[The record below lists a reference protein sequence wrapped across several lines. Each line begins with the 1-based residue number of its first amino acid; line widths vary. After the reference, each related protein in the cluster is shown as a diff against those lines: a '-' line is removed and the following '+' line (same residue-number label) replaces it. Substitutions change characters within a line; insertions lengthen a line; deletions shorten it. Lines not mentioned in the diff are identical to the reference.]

1 MKSTQKTTA
10 FVNQFTATLILLLS
24 ITSSSFAQTGG
35 ANYQAGPNMM
45 RAKIFP
51 PATLLDNGKVITF
64 GGREV
69 NFVSCSYS
77 DLYDPTSNT
86 FSESA
91 MNYPHDG
98 SATIKLSDGRFFL
111 VGGSEDLGIAPGY
124 ATTEMYNPLTNTF
137 EIKANL
143 LQKRCNVSGAQLNN
157 GKVLIVGAWYNN
169 NGAANGEVYD
179 TSSNTFSPTTG
190 TLLQPRAQP
199 IVLPTNDGGAIIAG
213 GYPTFGGPV
222 YASVEYYQTA
232 TNDFVAHSAELI
244 PADPGWLL
252 YTVYTKPLSDL
263 QMTNGNYLLLASRAG
278 ASGAEYALIQFDPAN
293 KQFSKLIT
301 MDPLKDSLTD
311 GGFFDVI
318 LNKTDNFAYLMGVDS
333 ATDPNKL
340 SMITVNLSTGEA
352 FHPTNTF
359 TMPASEYFYAAYTYI
374 PAKKQILVQ
383 GINETNAG
391 YFTGTNKTYLVTPQ
405 ITLGLNPTSVQNDFQ
420 LSTYP
425 NPAQDELN
433 VAISSAKSFSGS
445 ITLIDLFGRKVIL
458 DKNLNLGSGLTKLK
472 YNTHHLPP
480 GVYQLIISSASQI
493 RKHSV
498 LIAK

>member
-1 MKSTQKTTA
+1 MKSTQKTTP
-10 FVNQFTATLILLLS
+10 FVNKFSITLLLLIS
-24 ITSSSFAQTGG
+24 FTSMVSAQTGG

-77 DLYDPTSNT
+77 DLYDPTTNT
-86 FSESA
+86 FTESA

-98 SATIKLSDGRFFL
+98 SAIIKLSDGKYFL

-137 EIKANL
+137 DIKANL
-143 LQKRCNVSGAQLNN
+143 IQKRCNVSGAQLNN

-179 TSSNTFSPTTG
+179 TSSNTFSATAS

-222 YASVEYYQTA
+222 YTSVEYYQTA
-232 TNDFVAHSAELI
+232 TNDFVAQSAELI

-252 YTVYTKPLSDL
+252 NSVYTKPLSDL
-263 QMTNGNYLLLASRAG
+263 QMSNGKYLLLASRSG
-278 ASGAEYALIQFDPAN
+278 ASGAEYAMIQFDPAN
-293 KQFSKLIT
+293 KQFTKFLT
-301 MDPLKDSLTD
+301 VDPLKDSLTD

-318 LNKTDNFAYLMGVDS
+318 LNKTDNFAYLIGIDS

-340 SMITVNLSTGEA
+340 SMITVNLTTGEA

-359 TMPASEYFYAAYTYI
+359 TMPANEYFYAAYTYI
-374 PAKKQILVQ
+374 PAKNQILVQ

-391 YFTGTNKTYLVTPQ
+391 YFTGTNKTYLLTPL
-405 ITLGLNPTSVQNDFQ
+405 ITLGTNASTVQNDFQ
-420 LSTYP
+420 LSIYP
-425 NPAQDELN
+425 NPAQEELN
-433 VAISSAKSFSGS
+433 VAFRSEKYASAN
-445 ITLIDLFGRKVIL
+445 IAIIDMFGRKVLHDNNISI
-458 DKNLNLGSGLTKLK
+458 DAGITKLK
-472 YNTHHLPP
+472 YRTHLLSP
-480 GVYQLIISSASQI
+480 GLYQLIISSGSQVCTNRI
-493 RKHSV
+493 S
-498 LIAK
+498 ITQ